1 MGHNLVKYQTS
12 AEILARFN
20 RFICIAKFTRVLFSL
35 RNDPIFT
42 NNSTINDQTA
52 ARDTEQKFMLEVR
65 WLWINYDS
73 TAACY
78 FFLTAHRFYISPI
91 LIRLFNYMQ

>member
-52 ARDTEQKFMLEVR
+52 ARDTE
-65 WLWINYDS
+65 
-73 TAACY
+73 
-78 FFLTAHRFYISPI
+78 
-91 LIRLFNYMQ
+91 

>member
-1 MGHNLVKYQTS
+1 VPGAVLQMGHNLVKYQTS

-52 ARDTEQKFMLEVR
+52 ARDTE
-65 WLWINYDS
+65 
-73 TAACY
+73 
-78 FFLTAHRFYISPI
+78 
-91 LIRLFNYMQ
+91 